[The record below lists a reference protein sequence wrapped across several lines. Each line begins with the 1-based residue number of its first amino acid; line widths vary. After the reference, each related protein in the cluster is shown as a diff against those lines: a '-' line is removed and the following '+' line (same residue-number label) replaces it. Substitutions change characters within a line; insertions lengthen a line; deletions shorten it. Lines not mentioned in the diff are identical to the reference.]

1 MESASVAVT
10 QFNYVPQKSLL
21 FQTGKLLFEIL
32 LNKGEEIPYQVINE
46 SGDLGFLMKI
56 SDY

>member
-10 QFNYVPQKSLL
+10 QFNIVPQKSFL
-21 FQTGKLLFEIL
+21 FLTGKLLFEIL

-46 SGDLGFLMKI
+46 SGDLDFLMKI